1 MKIYRKTLWC
11 FFGLVKVCTHSFH
24 VTWNELFLIGQL
36 QWLLRSWELNS
47 LLLCT
52 VYLFRFMGVYGV
64 GTKRC
69 ALNVVNTDRGLT
81 PYSVVHAPPIPCI
94 WTSNK
99 LSCIQD
105 DWLNTS
111 QAPPLN
117 MKGEIFKNV
126 GAISPMP
133 HIWASDR
140 IFQIQDNWLTIIQA
154 SPINM
159 KIRTIKRENDSTH
172 TSHLGL

>member
-1 MKIYRKTLWC
+1 
-11 FFGLVKVCTHSFH
+11 
-24 VTWNELFLIGQL
+24 
-36 QWLLRSWELNS
+36 
-47 LLLCT
+47 
-52 VYLFRFMGVYGV
+52 MGVDGV
-64 GTKRC
+64 GTNRC

-117 MKGEIFKNV
+117 MKGEEQFHPCPIF
-126 GAISPMP
+126 GP
-133 HIWASDR
+133 
-140 IFQIQDNWLTIIQA
+140 LTGFLRSKII
-154 SPINM
+154 
-159 KIRTIKRENDSTH
+159 
-172 TSHLGL
+172 GLLLFKPRL

>member
-1 MKIYRKTLWC
+1 
-11 FFGLVKVCTHSFH
+11 
-24 VTWNELFLIGQL
+24 
-36 QWLLRSWELNS
+36 
-47 LLLCT
+47 
-52 VYLFRFMGVYGV
+52 MGVDGV

-69 ALNVVNTDRGLT
+69 ALNVVNTDRVLT

-99 LSCIQD
+99 LSYIQD
-105 DWLNTS
+105 DWLNIS

-117 MKGEIFKNV
+117 MKSEILKNV

-133 HIWASDR
+133 HIWASNR
-140 IFQIQDNWLTIIQA
+140 ISQIQDNWLPIIEA
-154 SPINM
+154 SSINM